1 MSPVSATTVVYFLSC
16 SRVLAIVVMQVLEI
30 ASGWLRLCLCLSSQF
45 FCRRKVQGSGYPVLV
60 RDWTF
65 TCDAHVT
72 KINMRGCS
80 WPSAVSVVLF
90 PW

>member
-45 FCRRKVQGSGYPVLV
+45 FLQEKSTGLRISGSGSRLDFY
-60 RDWTF
+60 
-65 TCDAHVT
+65 
-72 KINMRGCS
+72 M
-80 WPSAVSVVLF
+80 
-90 PW
+90 